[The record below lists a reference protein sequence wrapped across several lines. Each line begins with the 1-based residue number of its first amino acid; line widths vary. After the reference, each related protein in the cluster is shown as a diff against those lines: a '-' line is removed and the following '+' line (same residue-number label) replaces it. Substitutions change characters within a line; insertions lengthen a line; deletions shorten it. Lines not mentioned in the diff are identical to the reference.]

1 MAKFSFEILNGNNPQ
16 AQYDSIITKN
26 PLTFYLLS
34 TGIGYLGS
42 VKLFDATD
50 GTIKNLVT
58 DMLSD
63 EFVADDVSAA
73 STSAIVKYVTDKV
86 KDISALLTVKFFR
99 KVESHTITEAELSE
113 GKISFPSG
121 TKAGDVG
128 LLFTADTDDKAGEES
143 LYFISLTDYLQN
155 VYTFE
160 STNSIE
166 LTSDSNNKI
175 TATLKIKESEHSVKI
190 DTEEGGLYL
199 EKATTVNEKVPSSTK
214 LITES
219 SLVNYIKNIVIPM
232 VEKSIAEATDDMVTV
247 NVNSLNS
254 EVSINGS
261 TYTNLTEAVDNVE
274 TNGTITLISDTV
286 SEGIQTKSNCDFVI
300 DLSENSLLLD
310 GQLAGSPGTQTNGFQ
325 FLKDSNITIKNGT
338 IIAEDAYIVI
348 QNYSN
353 LTLDNVTIEGKKG
366 NGYLL
371 SNNYGNIVLK
381 NNTKILAQEG
391 TVAFDLYY
399 GMFEEYDS
407 GITVTIA
414 DNTVVIEGP
423 IEYGKTARA
432 TEEDFLAK
440 CKLITPRGYELDI
453 PEGYEWTNSEN
464 DTQTL
469 TKIATS

>member
-1 MAKFSFEILNGNNPQ
+1 LNNN
-16 AQYDSIITKN
+16 
-26 PLTFYLLS
+26 
-34 TGIGYLGS
+34 
-42 VKLFDATD
+42 
-50 GTIKNLVT
+50 
-58 DMLSD
+58 
-63 EFVADDVSAA
+63 
-73 STSAIVKYVTDKV
+73 
-86 KDISALLTVKFFR
+86 
-99 KVESHTITEAELSE
+99 
-113 GKISFPSG
+113 
-121 TKAGDVG
+121 
-128 LLFTADTDDKAGEES
+128 
-143 LYFISLTDYLQN
+143 LQN

-199 EKATTVNEKVPSSTK
+199 EKATTVNEKAPSSTK

-286 SEGIQTKSNCDFVI
+286 SEGIQAKSNCDFVI

>member
-16 AQYDSIITKN
+16 TQYDAIATKN
-26 PLTFYLLS
+26 SLTFYLLS

-63 EFVADDVSAA
+63 GFVADDVSAA
-73 STSAIVKYVTDKV
+73 STKAIIDYVADQV
-86 KDISALLTVKFFR
+86 SSISALLTVKFFR
-99 KVESHTITEAELSE
+99 KVESHTVTEAELTE
-113 GKISFPSG
+113 GKISFPDG
-121 TKAGDVG
+121 VKAGDVG
-128 LLFTADTDDKAGEES
+128 LLFTADTDDKDGEES
-143 LYFISLTDYLQN
+143 YYFISLVDYLQN
-155 VYTFE
+155 VYTFA
-160 STNSIE
+160 STDSIE
-166 LTSDSNNKI
+166 LTIDSNNKV
-175 TATLKIKESEHSVKI
+175 TATIKIRADEQSLKVDSENSGVYI
-190 DTEEGGLYL
+190 
-199 EKATTVNEKVPSSTK
+199 EKTSNVNKDNPSSVK

-219 SLVNYIKNIVIPM
+219 GLVNYIQNIIMPM
-232 VEKSIAEATDDMVTV
+232 VEKAISEATEDMVSV
-247 NVNSLNS
+247 NVNSLNT
-254 EVSINGS
+254 EVAIDGN
-261 TYTNLTEAVDNVE
+261 TYSSLAEAVNNVE
-274 TNGTITLISDTV
+274 SGGTITLTSDTV
-286 SEGIQTKSNCDFVI
+286 SEGIQAESNSDIII

-310 GQLAGSPGTQTNGFQ
+310 GQLAGSAGTQTNGFQ

-423 IEYGKTARA
+423 IEYAKAARA